1 MDVHGKCAF
10 DYVNDH
16 KEWMDSGHFSEEVKA
31 ILKGELECTCV
42 CAQSVMHG
50 HVCVCCTL

>member
-31 ILKGELECTCV
+31 ILKGEL
-42 CAQSVMHG
+42 
-50 HVCVCCTL
+50 